1 MSGIGAWNGLGG
13 REDEWIGRIIR
24 AGGDGMAWER
34 VCVRVC
40 VCVDSQSDIRYR
52 LGP

>member
-24 AGGDGMAWER
+24 AGGDGMAWEAG
-34 VCVRVC
+34 VC